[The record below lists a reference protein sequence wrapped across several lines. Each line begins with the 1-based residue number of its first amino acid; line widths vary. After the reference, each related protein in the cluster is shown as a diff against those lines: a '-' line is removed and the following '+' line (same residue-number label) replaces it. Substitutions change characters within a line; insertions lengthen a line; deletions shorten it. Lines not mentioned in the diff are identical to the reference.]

1 MLRSLLLYLS
11 ERKGLQRF
19 ILRRNLA
26 RRVSRRFVA
35 GETLDEAVAVVRDL
49 NARGMA
55 VTLDHLGESVEREY
69 QAVQATDDYIDILE
83 RIDKED
89 RGAATISIKPS
100 QIGLAIDSDLCRRNL
115 RRLAEA
121 ARDRG
126 NFVRIDMESS
136 DFTELT
142 LNLFYELFEE
152 FKNLG
157 VVIQSYLRRSEA
169 DVRKLAALAAPVRLC
184 KGAYKEPEE
193 LAFQKKSEVNDS
205 FVNLLGILMN
215 SQSPL
220 AVATHDGLMIEAAK
234 RLMNDTA
241 NRQAPVEFQ
250 MLYGIRRDL
259 QARLVEEGHGMR
271 IYVPYGSEWYPY
283 FMRRMAERPANLF
296 FVLRALGGK

>member
-11 ERKGLQRF
+11 EQKRIQSF
-19 ILRRNLA
+19 ILRRKLA

-35 GETLDEAVAVVRDL
+35 GETLDDAVAVVRNL
-49 NARGMA
+49 NAQGMD

-69 QAVQATDDYIDILE
+69 QAIQATDDYIEILE
-83 RIDKED
+83 RIDSQD
-89 RGAATISIKPS
+89 GCTATISIKPT
-100 QIGLAIDSDLCRRNL
+100 QIGLAIDPDLCRRNL

-121 ARDRG
+121 ARERG

-142 LNLFYELFEE
+142 LAVFYGLFEE

-169 DVRKLAALAAPVRLC
+169 DVRKLAAMAAPVRLC

-193 LAFQKKSEVNDS
+193 LAFQKKSEVNDN
-205 FVNLLGILMN
+205 FVRLLDILMN
-215 SQSPL
+215 SEAPL
-220 AVATHDGLMIEAAK
+220 AVATHDGLMIDAAK
-234 RLMNDTA
+234 RLVREMPD
-241 NRQAPVEFQ
+241 RQAPVEFQ

-259 QARLVEEGHGMR
+259 QARLVEEGYRMR
-271 IYVPYGSEWYPY
+271 IYVPYGNEWYPY

-296 FVLRALGGK
+296 FVLRAMGGK

>member
-11 ERKGLQRF
+11 ERKRLQRF

-35 GETLDEAVAVVRDL
+35 GETLDEAVAVVRGL

-69 QAVQATDDYIDILE
+69 QAVQATDDYIEILE

-89 RGAATISIKPS
+89 GGAATISIKPS
-100 QIGLAIDSDLCRRNL
+100 QIGLAIDPDLCRRNL

-121 ARDRG
+121 ARERG

-152 FKNLG
+152 FRNLG

-169 DVRKLAALAAPVRLC
+169 DVRKLAAMAAPVRLC

-193 LAFQKKSEVNDS
+193 LAFQRKSEVNDS
-205 FVNLLGILMN
+205 FVNLLEILME

-220 AVATHDGLMIEAAK
+220 AVATHDGLMIDAAK
-234 RLMNDTA
+234 RLMNDRP
-241 NRQAPVEFQ
+241 NRRAPVEFQ

-259 QARLVEEGHGMR
+259 QARLVEEGYGMR
-271 IYVPYGSEWYPY
+271 IYVPYGNEWYPY

>member
-11 ERKGLQRF
+11 ERKRIQRF
-19 ILRRNLA
+19 ILKRKLA
-26 RRVSRRFVA
+26 RRVSSRFVA

-49 NARGMA
+49 NARGMD

-69 QAVQATDDYIDILE
+69 QAVQATDDYIEILE

-89 RGAATISIKPS
+89 GCTATISIKPS
-100 QIGLAIDSDLCRRNL
+100 QIGLAIDPELCRRNL
-115 RRLAEA
+115 RRLAET
-121 ARDRG
+121 ARERG

-205 FVNLLGILMN
+205 FVRLLEILMD

-234 RLMNDTA
+234 RLMNDMP

-259 QARLVEEGHGMR
+259 QARLVEDGYRMR
-271 IYVPYGSEWYPY
+271 IYVPYGNEWYPY